1 MPHTYLIKNW
11 GLRIQEPMST
21 PKPTTIDAKREG
33 LPHSWWERFS
43 KHSPDL
49 SLLFTPLC
57 VGGRCILVP
66 TPTRSR
72 QAPKVC
78 LFLEFSI
85 SKIPD
90 PESYPPSWPLSVRRG
105 MFFFP
110 VLIYSSM
117 PVKSR
122 VEKRVLFVGESLG
135 HPDNKQGQARS
146 WPLPHPSLQ
155 IAHCPHFCVPSQLSS
170 VSVWRLFSL
179 DLKKKKKI
187 CFGTWRGEVST
198 AEDLVTASGTSLATG
213 SSMKAGPGP
222 SLQSRPQPG
231 PVVGRSG
238 SEAVCSVP
246 PRPLSLPLRPRSSA

>member
-1 MPHTYLIKNW
+1 M
-11 GLRIQEPMST
+11 LRGKDFLTPGGKDFPST
-21 PKPTTIDAKREG
+21 VLT
-33 LPHSWWERFS
+33 
-43 KHSPDL
+43 SP
-49 SLLFTPLC
+49 SSFTPLP
-57 VGGRCILVP
+57 VGDRCILVP

-179 DLKKKKKI
+179 DLKKKKKL
-187 CFGTWRGEVST
+187 FWDLERRGEH
-198 AEDLVTASGTSLATG
+198 
-213 SSMKAGPGP
+213 
-222 SLQSRPQPG
+222 SRGFGDSVWDQPG
-231 PVVGRSG
+231 HRELHEGRAWPESLIAASARAG
-238 SEAVCSVP
+238 GGALWERGCVFSPSQAPLTSPPPAVIC
-246 PRPLSLPLRPRSSA
+246 LRRVRRK

>member
-110 VLIYSSM
+110 VLIYFSM

-198 AEDLVTASGTSLATG
+198 AEDLVTVSGTSLATG
-213 SSMKAGPGP
+213 SCMKAGPGP
-222 SLQSRPQPG
+222 SL
-231 PVVGRSG
+231 
-238 SEAVCSVP
+238 
-246 PRPLSLPLRPRSSA
+246 